1 MQRVKVEQ
9 KMFFTPFAAVED
21 DESVQMLKPGDVVAV
36 ASVEDRRLFGFATV
50 VFNGTSGSVTFP
62 AGPAPWSPAGG

>member
-21 DESVQMLKPGDVVAV
+21 DESVRMLHPGDVVAV
-36 ASVEDRRLFGFATV
+36 AAIEDRRHFLIADV
-50 VFNGTSGSVTFP
+50 VFNGVSGSVTFP
-62 AGPAPWSPAGG
+62 AGPAPWSPTGG